1 MRSCEE
7 GAMCKVARIYMLNS
21 KQSFIVAFQFYRI
34 VKLICFV
41 HMVQGHHGHPGTVR
55 SRVSRVNMD
64 IQGPIVRPSKQE
76 NVAVQTVVALVHM
89 MQLLV
94 VLAIV
99 LSP

>member
-1 MRSCEE
+1 
-7 GAMCKVARIYMLNS
+7 
-21 KQSFIVAFQFYRI
+21 
-34 VKLICFV
+34 
-41 HMVQGHHGHPGTVR
+41 MVQGHRGHPASVR

-64 IQGPIVRPSKQE
+64 IQDRIVRPSKEE
-76 NVAVQTVVALVHM
+76 NIAVQTVVVLVHM